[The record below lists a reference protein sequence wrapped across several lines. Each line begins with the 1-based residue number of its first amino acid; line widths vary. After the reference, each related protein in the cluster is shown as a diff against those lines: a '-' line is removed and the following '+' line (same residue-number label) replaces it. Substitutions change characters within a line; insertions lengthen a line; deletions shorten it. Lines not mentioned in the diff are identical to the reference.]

1 MVAPPLA
8 ALPGL
13 QLYDQT
19 AIRLVPW
26 AIVVF
31 GAAVAILAR
40 LLPGVV
46 GRWILIG
53 DLLAGLLALAMPVGA
68 WLVGRGEYSELERTL
83 RVSWPGGLLVLLLV
97 AKAAVC
103 GAALWRV
110 RRGGDGPAGWRWRCW
125 RSAWRWRGRWHR
137 GAWRRWGSR
146 DEPGYLA
153 AALGWRATAHLGL
166 SNNGYAPWML
176 ARVQYPEDAWGHE
189 FPDNGLDRLVG
200 GTGQPAARRHA
211 RCRWSRGR
219 GWRGRSASSDTAS
232 TATEIVVRVD
242 GATGEGERITLGPA
256 ASRLIAIPAGADWRG
271 ATVEA
276 SQPVG
281 VAVRLTTATGAL
293 DGYGGAAPSAQF
305 CVVVPSLAAGS
316 EARLFL
322 RNDESGPVGLTVRR
336 YDSDGRETAAESP
349 TMLANGTLV
358 LPLPGQEAAQTVFVA
373 ERPVAAVGLAR
384 LGEAGLLALP
394 ALATV
399 VGPLA
404 IPAAPTTTHE
414 TGGVFLI
421 VHNPGEGPVRVR
433 RAGDAAPLLTLA
445 PRATG
450 QVRLAAAL
458 AAAEGP
464 VATLEADGPVVAAF
478 LQAFERHRAVVAPLE
493 RGGRSGSRRSWG
505 RSGGSSPRGWWWGI
519 LARTRCR

>member
-1 MVAPPLA
+1 MSR
-8 ALPGL
+8 
-13 QLYDQT
+13 
-19 AIRLVPW
+19 AIRG
-26 AIVVF
+26 
-31 GAAVAILAR
+31 GARLAR
-40 LLPGVV
+40 D
-46 GRWILIG
+46 R
-53 DLLAGLLALAMPVGA
+53 DL
-68 WLVGRGEYSELERTL
+68 R
-83 RVSWPGGLLVLLLV
+83 
-97 AKAAVC
+97 
-103 GAALWRV
+103 
-110 RRGGDGPAGWRWRCW
+110 
-125 RSAWRWRGRWHR
+125 
-137 GAWRRWGSR
+137 
-146 DEPGYLA
+146 
-153 AALGWRATAHLGL
+153 L
-166 SNNGYAPWML
+166 SNNGYAPWIL

-211 RCRWSRGR
+211 LPVVAGP
-219 GWRGRSASSDTAS
+219 GVAGEIGIVNTAS

-358 LPLPGQEAAQTVFVA
+358 LPLPGQEAAQTVCVVA

-493 RGGRSGSRRSWG
+493 REGDLVPGDRGGGAVVRRHAGGGGESWRG
-505 RSGGSSPRGWWWGI
+505 RAAGDGDAARRWRGGARGAGGGAVRRLRRCGAARLRRCGWGVG
-519 LARTRCR
+519 